1 MITYGQFTNT
11 ATQEE
16 KDMQEST
23 TVNTSDK
30 TIGEIV
36 AADFRTAKIF
46 ETHGID
52 FCCGGKVAL
61 GDVCAEKGLDLAA
74 ITGKLE
80 AVKNEPVERSQNYA
94 SWALPFLADYI
105 VNTHHV
111 YLKENDD
118 QIAAYARKIADVHGA
133 HHPEVIQ
140 IADIFNKIA
149 TDMAVHLKEEE
160 DVFFP
165 AVKRVDAARI
175 TNLTPDA
182 KDRETIR
189 ESLLKLQ
196 REHEE
201 IGDAVHTI
209 RHLSKEYAIPDDVC
223 NTFMVTYQK
232 LKEFEDDLHKHVHLE
247 NNILFPKAA
256 EL

>member
-1 MITYGQFTNT
+1 
-11 ATQEE
+11 
-16 KDMQEST
+16 MQESAT
-23 TVNTSDK
+23 GNK

-36 AADFRTAKIF
+36 AADFRTAKVF
-46 ETHGID
+46 ENHGID

-61 GDVCAEKGLDLAA
+61 AATCTEKGLDLAA
-74 ITGKLE
+74 ITGELV
-80 AVKNEPVERSQNYA
+80 AVQNEPAERSQNYA

-111 YLKENDD
+111 YLKENDE
-118 QIAAYARKIADVHGA
+118 QIAAYARKIAGVHGA
-133 HHPEVIQ
+133 HHPEVIR
-140 IADIFNKIA
+140 IADIFEKIA
-149 TDMAVHLKEEE
+149 TDMAAHLREEE
-160 DVFFP
+160 EVFFP
-165 AVKRVDAARI
+165 AIKRGDAARI
-175 TNLTPDA
+175 AGNTPDA
-182 KDRETIR
+182 EDRETIR
-189 ESLLKLQ
+189 VSLLKLQ

-209 RHLSKEYAIPDDVC
+209 RHLSKEYAVPGDVC

-256 EL
+256 EI